1 MKIALQN
8 QAIVLDSLAQE
19 LAGSIIKN
27 NLSIIPLPGAIL
39 MIFTHICIQL
49 VKGFFCILKII
60 RDTQLPI

>member
-27 NLSIIPLPGAIL
+27 NLRIIPLPGAIL

-49 VKGFFCILKII
+49 VKGFLLYTE
-60 RDTQLPI
+60 DYP